1 MVCLCRAI
9 LRRSKIVILDE
20 ATASID
26 VLTEQKVQALI
37 AEEFKE
43 ATVLTIAHRI
53 NTIVRCDKV
62 LVLQAG
68 EVLEYGPPTV
78 LASDSNSQFAKML
91 EQIKVNNKDFI

>member
-1 MVCLCRAI
+1 MQSYFAQKQNCD
-9 LRRSKIVILDE
+9 SDE

-37 AEEFKE
+37 QDEFKE

-62 LVLQAG
+62 LVLEAG
-68 EVLEYGPPTV
+68 HVLEYGETKE
-78 LASDSNSQFAKML
+78 LAASSDSHFSKML
-91 EQIKVNNKDFI
+91 EQIKVNCKDFI